1 VDILTFI
8 VVLFMA
14 YLLWRIVDQLPDVTF
29 RLSEIQRDLA
39 EIRRGVD
46 TDGRNAPAQLTSSQS
61 KTDEEPAPAEVEEG
75 AAAVEAAE
83 AVGAKEE

>member
-1 VDILTFI
+1 MEFLTFI

-39 EIRRGVD
+39 EIRRRVD
-46 TDGRNAPAQLTSSQS
+46 AESRGEPASAPAKLAPSTP
-61 KTDEEPAPAEVEEG
+61 EPEPV
-75 AAAVEAAE
+75 AE
-83 AVGAKEE
+83 AEEAEQE

>member
-1 VDILTFI
+1 MEILTFI

-39 EIRRGVD
+39 EIRRRVD

-61 KTDEEPAPAEVEEG
+61 EAEKAPAPPEAEK
-75 AAAVEAAE
+75 ASAAVEAKQE
-83 AVGAKEE
+83 

>member
-1 VDILTFI
+1 VEILTFI

-39 EIRRGVD
+39 EIRRRID
-46 TDGRNAPAQLTSSQS
+46 TDGRNAPAQLTTSQPQA
-61 KTDEEPAPAEVEEG
+61 EEQAEEAP
-75 AAAVEAAE
+75 EAAE
-83 AVGAKEE
+83 AKQD

>member
-1 VDILTFI
+1 MEILTFI

-39 EIRRGVD
+39 EIRRRVD
-46 TDGRNAPAQLTSSQS
+46 TDGRQAPPQLTTSP
-61 KTDEEPAPAEVEEG
+61 TEAEPEAAVTVEETP
-75 AAAVEAAE
+75 EAEE
-83 AVGAKEE
+83 AKQD